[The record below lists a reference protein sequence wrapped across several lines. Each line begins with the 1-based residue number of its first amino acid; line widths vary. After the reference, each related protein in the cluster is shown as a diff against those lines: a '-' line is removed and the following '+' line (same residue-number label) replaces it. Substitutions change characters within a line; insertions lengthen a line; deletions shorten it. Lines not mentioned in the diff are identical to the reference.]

1 MIMFNV
7 GDIVTFEES
16 IPGKIIDVMV
26 DKDNDTVY
34 LVDFKNSCG
43 LFLAKDLK
51 LVEKRD

>member
-43 LFLAKDLK
+43 LFLAIDLK

>member
-1 MIMFNV
+1 MFNV

-16 IPGKIIDVMV
+16 IPGEIIDVMV

-34 LVDFKNSCG
+34 LVLFENG
-43 LFLAKDLK
+43 TTGVFLAKDLK